1 MTARILLS
9 LLLAVGLGFAQE
21 HGAET
26 PAPEAAH
33 VEESHAEDGDHGEEH
48 GEAHGEEHGGE
59 HDESFS
65 SVIMH
70 HIVNAPL
77 ENEFARQWGISKA
90 VLMMLISAAALI
102 LLFGMAMRSSRLT
115 GAPKGVT
122 NALEALVVYIRDEVA
137 YPAMGKR
144 WGRKLTPF
152 LCTLFFFILTCNLM
166 GMIPGS
172 YTATSN
178 LNVTATLALIT
189 LAMIII
195 GGVIGQGLGGYIGH
209 MAGPPGTPTAIV
221 PLVFLIEVLSL
232 FVKPIALMIRLG
244 ANMTAGHIVILVM
257 LSFIFV
263 FKSVWMGLLSV
274 PLAVAIT
281 ILEIIVAFI
290 QAYVFT
296 LLSAIFIGMGLH
308 TDH

>member
-1 MTARILLS
+1 MTARILLTF
-9 LLLAVGLGFAQE
+9 LLAFGLGFAQE
-21 HGAET
+21 HDADT
-26 PAPEAAH
+26 HAADEA
-33 VEESHAEDGDHGEEH
+33 HAEATHGEDHGA
-48 GEAHGEEHGGE
+48 GHGEEHGGE
-59 HDESFS
+59 HDESLS
-65 SVIMH
+65 GVIMH

-77 ENEFARQWGISKA
+77 ESEFAKQWGISKA
-90 VLMMLISAAALI
+90 VLMMLISAAVLI
-102 LLFGMAMRSSRLT
+102 LLFGIAMRASRLK
-115 GAPKGVT
+115 GAPRGIT
-122 NALEALVVYIRDEVA
+122 NALEAVVVYIRDEVA
-137 YPAMGKR
+137 YPAMGEK

-152 LCTLFFFILTCNLM
+152 LCTLFFFILACNLM

-189 LAMIII
+189 LALIII
-195 GGVIGQGLGGYIGH
+195 GGIIGQGLGGYIAH
-209 MAGPPGTPTAIV
+209 MAGPPGTPAAIV
-221 PLVFLIEVLSL
+221 PLVFVIEVLSL
-232 FVKPIALMIRLG
+232 FVKPIALTIRLG

-308 TDH
+308 ADH